1 MKILSEVHG
10 ARIFLRLIRL
20 NFSFNCLLRC
30 QFAHG
35 EGILVS
41 VLPLIISRAP
51 LRRIDK
57 YVVSPKKNLLNLV
70 FAMPVVS
77 FQFAN
82 PDWLRYKIW
91 RYDKAVDG
99 VHGQYLP
106 ISNGPSHRSGIGGRV
121 RAFST
126 IEV

>member
-1 MKILSEVHG
+1 MG
-10 ARIFLRLIRL
+10 WR
-20 NFSFNCLLRC
+20 
-30 QFAHG
+30 
-35 EGILVS
+35 ILVG
-41 VLPLIISRAP
+41 VLPLIISRVP

-57 YVVSPKKNLLNLV
+57 YVVFPKNNLLNLV

-77 FQFAN
+77 IQFAN
-82 PDWLRYKIW
+82 PDWLRNKIW

-106 ISNGPSHRSGIGGRV
+106 ISNGPSHRPGIGGRV

-126 IEV
+126 IQV